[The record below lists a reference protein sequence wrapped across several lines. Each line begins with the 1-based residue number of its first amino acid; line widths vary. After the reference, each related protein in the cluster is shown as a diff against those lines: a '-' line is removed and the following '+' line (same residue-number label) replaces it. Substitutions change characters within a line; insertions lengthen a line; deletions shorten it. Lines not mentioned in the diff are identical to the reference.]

1 MAEIRDST
9 IGFVGL
15 GAMGGRMVK
24 RLLGAGRQVIGYNR
38 TKVKAG
44 EFLEQGMGWRESPR
58 AVAESAD
65 VTITMITDTDALAAV
80 TGGADGILAG
90 LGPGKVYVDMSTVSP
105 VYSRD
110 LAAKV
115 AEKGA
120 SMLDA
125 PVSGSIITLEAGKLS
140 IMVGGPRETY
150 ERVKP
155 ILLDIGPTTT
165 YLGPNGAAATMK
177 LAVNIGICVQMVIFS
192 EGVVMAEK
200 AGVSRDTAVETYL
213 KSVVASPALGYR
225 APLVL
230 EMPDEAL
237 FDINFLQKDI
247 ILALEAGRELQSPLP
262 TTAAA
267 NEILN
272 AARAMGWGDKD
283 FAVIFDVIGRMA
295 GLEDRV

>member
-1 MAEIRDST
+1 MAEMQDSS

-24 RLLGAGRQVIGYNR
+24 RLLGAGRQVVGHNR
-38 TKVKAG
+38 TKSKAD
-44 EFLEQGMGWRESPR
+44 ELLEGGMGWRDSPR

-65 VTITMITDTDALAAV
+65 VTFTMITDTTALAAV
-80 TGGADGILAG
+80 TRGADGILAG

-105 VYSRD
+105 VYSRN
-110 LAAKV
+110 LAAEV

-120 SMLDA
+120 TMLDA
-125 PVSGSIITLEAGKLS
+125 PVSGSIITLDAGKLS

-150 ERVKP
+150 ERVKAV
-155 ILLDIGPTTT
+155 LHDIGPTTT
-165 YLGPNGAAATMK
+165 YLGPNGAAASMK
-177 LAVNIGICVQMVIFS
+177 LALNIGICVQMLVFS

-200 AGVSRDTAVETYL
+200 AGVPRDKAVETYL

-237 FDINFLQKDI
+237 FDVNFLQKDM
-247 ILALEAGRELQSPLP
+247 ILALEAGRELESPLP

-272 AARAMGWGDKD
+272 AARGMGWGDKD
-283 FAVIFDVIGRMA
+283 FAVIFDVIARMA
-295 GLEDRV
+295 GME